1 MGAVKVLVLFLCL
14 KSVLSDSVLDV
25 FDSYDDFISGDGS
38 TEVLLST
45 DPSSSV
51 ESTSAEKDS
60 LSTTNPTVVYSPDT
74 TVSSTPIPIFET
86 TTTYTSAP
94 SVSSTTTLAS
104 TTEESLLTTSLE
116 PSKQTTIGLTT
127 TEDYSTTNFSST
139 TDHSDTSERFPSFPS
154 SSSIVLPTT

>member
-1 MGAVKVLVLFLCL
+1 MGAVKVFVLFLCL
-14 KSVLSDSVLDV
+14 KSVLSDSVLDG

-45 DPSSSV
+45 DPSFSV

-74 TVSSTPIPIFET
+74 TVSSTPIPILET

-94 SVSSTTTLAS
+94 SVSSTTLAS

-127 TEDYSTTNFSST
+127 TEDYCT
-139 TDHSDTSERFPSFPS
+139 
-154 SSSIVLPTT
+154 